1 MTETR
6 HSRTSFFSARF
17 TGTRAG
23 RIVRDLLAAL
33 IAVAFLA
40 LVVFLA
46 AMLTAAFL
54 VLAGIG
60 LLAGFAYWL
69 WRKLRG
75 GPRGGKS
82 DGEDDILVATRGPD
96 GWTVEGLGR

>member
-6 HSRTSFFSARF
+6 HSQTSFFSTGFAR
-17 TGTRAG
+17 TRAG
-23 RIVRDLLAAL
+23 RIVRDVLAAL
-33 IAVAFLA
+33 IAVAFLG

-75 GPRGGKS
+75 GPRRKG
-82 DGEDDILVATRGPD
+82 DAEDDILVATRGPD

>member
-6 HSRTSFFSARF
+6 HSRTSFFSTRF
-17 TGTRAG
+17 TGSRAG
-23 RIVRDLLAAL
+23 RIVRDL
-33 IAVAFLA
+33 
-40 LVVFLA
+40 LA

-60 LLAGFAYWL
+60 LLAGCAYWL